1 MGGKVKSGGT
11 AYEISPAKVKVGGTG
26 YSILYGMTKVGG
38 TGYRI
43 SFSPIPAEY
52 QQIEYIYYSSGTGY
66 PYIILPFA
74 AVSNMK
80 FEFEGGRPSGVAESS
95 STTYFTY
102 IGYMATSG
110 YARTY
115 TRFYHAGSNST
126 RVQGYSSTRGTYVST
141 TQLTADTL
149 YNVSV
154 SFGPNRTTSGT
165 TSVTFNGT
173 TATSSASTSG
183 SNYTGTGLL
192 LGRLNT
198 SSTSNTYRGYGL
210 YGRFTAYDGSNNVLG
225 DLYPCYRKSDN
236 AVGMYDI
243 VSEQFLTSEVSADFS
258 AGPDV

>member
-43 SFSPIPAEY
+43 SFSPIPVEY
-52 QQIEYIYYSSGTGY
+52 QQVEYIYNDSSAGQ
-66 PYIILPFA
+66 PYITLPFA

-80 FEFEGGRPSGVAESS
+80 FEFEGGRPSGVAETS

-102 IGYMATSG
+102 IGYYGSG

-115 TRFYHAGSNST
+115 TRFYHAGSDST
-126 RVQGYSSTRGTYVST
+126 RIQGYSSTRGTYVST

-149 YNVSV
+149 YDVSV
-154 SFGPNRTTSGT
+154 SFGPNRTTSGA
-165 TSVTFNGT
+165 TSVTFDGT

-192 LGRLNT
+192 LGRL
-198 SSTSNTYRGYGL
+198 STSTTGAGVRGSGL
-210 YGRFTAYDGSNNVLG
+210 YGRFTAYDSSNNVLC

-243 VSEQFLTSEVSADFS
+243 VSEQFLASENSDDFL
-258 AGPDV
+258 AGPNV